1 MNGVDA
7 VWGVGRLTIGSAV
20 RIFAPLRSYG
30 SERMPQFGGVVLAM
44 NHFHW
49 LDPAAFGAACPR
61 TIYYMAKIEAHRA
74 PGLGQ
79 LIRAFGTFAVRRG
92 ESDREAVRRMREV
105 VRDGKVLGIFAEG
118 TRQLTGVPGAV
129 QPGAAMAALQED
141 VPVVC
146 AAIHGSQTWK
156 LGSFA
161 PVSIAWGE
169 PMRFDGLPRGGKGY
183 REASVEIEREL
194 HRLWGWLADLHAA
207 GGPRPRHAVPPR
219 ATAGLRAPVT
229 LP

>member
-1 MNGVDA
+1 VNGVDA

-20 RIFAPLRSYG
+20 RILAPLRSYG

-118 TRQLTGVPGAV
+118 TRQLTGVPGTV

-194 HRLWGWLADLHAA
+194 HRLWGWLADLHGA

-229 LP
+229 LL